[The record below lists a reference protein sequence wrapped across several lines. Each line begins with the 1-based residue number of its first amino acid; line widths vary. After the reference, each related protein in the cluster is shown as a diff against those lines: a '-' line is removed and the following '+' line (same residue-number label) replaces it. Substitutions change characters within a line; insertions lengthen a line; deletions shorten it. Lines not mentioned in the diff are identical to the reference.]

1 MAKDVMVDVIAAFE
15 EATANARAERT
26 KLAAEIAELQAKR
39 AEEQRWLD
47 DFRHLSIM
55 EFIKRCIDAGIDKH
69 TIDELRAKVAA
80 IVEKT
85 G

>member
-1 MAKDVMVDVIAAFE
+1 VAKDVMQDVIAAFE
-15 EATANARAERT
+15 EATASARAERT

-39 AEEQRWLD
+39 AEEQRWLE
-47 DFRHLSIM
+47 DFRHTSVL
-55 EFIKRCIDAGIDKH
+55 EFIKRCIDAGIDKL

-80 IVEKT
+80 IVNT